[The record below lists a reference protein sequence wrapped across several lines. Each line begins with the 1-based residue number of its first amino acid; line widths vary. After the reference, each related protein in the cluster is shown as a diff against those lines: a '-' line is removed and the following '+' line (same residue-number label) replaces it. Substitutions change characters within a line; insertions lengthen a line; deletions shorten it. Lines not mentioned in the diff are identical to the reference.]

1 MLEYT
6 EDSSLHDKL
15 GICLARRELTWSRIN
30 KIFIK
35 KLNDFSSPLVLYTE
49 PDPRQVQSKGTN
61 VCGMFV
67 CLSVSSW
74 QKEKSYN
81 HAT

>member
-15 GICLARRELTWSRIN
+15 GICLARRELIWSGIN

-35 KLNDFSSPLVLYTE
+35 KINDFSLPLVLTE
-49 PDPRQVQSKGTN
+49 PAPRQVQSKGPSPGRRKKKLQSFN
-61 VCGMFV
+61 FRP
-67 CLSVSSW
+67 
-74 QKEKSYN
+74 QKL
-81 HAT
+81 